1 MYDVQGD
8 NLIQSEPLEPQNE
21 PSGSWTARLALDF
34 NVSATDEHIQ
44 HKTRLGFKHLG
55 PLRIQKALYPEGPS
69 TCHAIIVHP
78 PGGIAGGDRLEV
90 SVKSQARSHGLVTTP
105 SAAKWYG
112 TDSERDASQR
122 VDIALEGKFEWLPQ
136 ESIVFN
142 RARVRSDIE
151 VRVSPTGAM
160 IGWDHLIFGR
170 HASGETFEQG
180 CFRQSLKIEIDGRL
194 VWHDRLVLHGNDPL
208 FASPIGLRG
217 HHAFATLWAVL
228 PEPLAWQESTLQAL
242 RDACFAGAVPGNL
255 TGAGTGLSAARASGI
270 GSVTGSGSATALLSV
285 DQLAWTILHP
295 RLLVGRV
302 LANPL
307 NLKVLLHRAWEC
319 LRPQVLALPAVAPR
333 LWAT

>member
-1 MYDVQGD
+1 MHDVQDD
-8 NLIQSEPLEPQNE
+8 NLLQSVRIEPQIE

-34 NVSATDEHIQ
+34 NVSPVDGNSLLR
-44 HKTRLGFKHLG
+44 TRLGFKHLG

-69 TCHAIIVHP
+69 PCHAIIVHP

-90 SVKSQARSHGLVTTP
+90 SVMSRALSHGLVTTP

-112 TDSERDASQR
+112 TDFLRDASQR
-122 VDIALEGKFEWLPQ
+122 VEIELGGKFEWLPQ
-136 ESIVFN
+136 ETIVFN

-151 VRVSPTGAM
+151 VRVSAQGAM

-170 HASGETFEQG
+170 HASGETFDQG
-180 CFRQSLKIEIDGRL
+180 CFRQSLKIEIDGRV

-217 HHAFATLWAVL
+217 HHAFATVWAVL
-228 PEPLAWQESTLQAL
+228 PEPMHWQESTVQAL
-242 RDACFAGAVPGNL
+242 RDDCAAGADIGHHSVMSSP
-255 TGAGTGLSAARASGI
+255 AG
-270 GSVTGSGSATALLSV
+270 
-285 DQLAWTILHP
+285 DQIAWTILHP
-295 RLLVGRV
+295 RVLVGRV

>member
-1 MYDVQGD
+1 MYDIQDD
-8 NLIQSEPLEPQNE
+8 NLLQSERIASQIE

-34 NVSATDEHIQ
+34 NVSPADERHLLR
-44 HKTRLGFKHLG
+44 TRLGFKHFG

-69 TCHAIIVHP
+69 PCHAIIVHP

-105 SAAKWYG
+105 CAAKWYG
-112 TDSERDASQR
+112 TDFMRDASQH
-122 VDIALEGKFEWLPQ
+122 VDIALAGKFEWLPQ
-136 ESIVFN
+136 ETIVFN

-151 VRVSPTGAM
+151 VRVSAQGAM

-180 CFRQSLKIEIDGRL
+180 CFRQSLRIAIDDRV

-217 HHAFATLWAVL
+217 YHAFATVWAVL
-228 PEPLAWQESTLQAL
+228 PESMHWQESMLQAL
-242 RDACFAGAVPGNL
+242 RDHCAAS
-255 TGAGTGLSAARASGI
+255 AGTHTGTSAQES
-270 GSVTGSGSATALLSV
+270 
-285 DQLAWTILHP
+285 LAWTVLHP

-302 LANPL
+302 LAHPL
-307 NLKVLLHRAWEC
+307 NLKVVLHRAWEC